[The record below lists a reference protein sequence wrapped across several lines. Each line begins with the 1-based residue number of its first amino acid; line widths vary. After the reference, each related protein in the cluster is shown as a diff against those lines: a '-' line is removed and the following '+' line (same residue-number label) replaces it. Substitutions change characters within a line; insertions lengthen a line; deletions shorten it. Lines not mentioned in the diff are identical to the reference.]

1 LLCLRSYFAK
11 VSNKKCM
18 GCKQPWPQVA
28 DAEPEVEEEEASS
41 CEEGVEPIVASS
53 GEEGVEAMDVDSDS
67 D

>member
-1 LLCLRSYFAK
+1 
-11 VSNKKCM
+11 M

-41 CEEGVEPIVASS
+41 CEEGVEPIAASS

-67 D
+67 DWTIDR

>member
-28 DAEPEVEEEEASS
+28 DAEPEEEASS
-41 CEEGVEPIVASS
+41 CEEGVEPIAASS
-53 GEEGVEAMDVDSDS
+53 GEEGVEAMEVDSDS

>member
-28 DAEPEVEEEEASS
+28 DAEPEQEEEDSS
-41 CEEGVEPIVASS
+41 GEEGVEPVAASS
-53 GEEGVEAMDVDSDS
+53 GEEGVEAMEVDSDS